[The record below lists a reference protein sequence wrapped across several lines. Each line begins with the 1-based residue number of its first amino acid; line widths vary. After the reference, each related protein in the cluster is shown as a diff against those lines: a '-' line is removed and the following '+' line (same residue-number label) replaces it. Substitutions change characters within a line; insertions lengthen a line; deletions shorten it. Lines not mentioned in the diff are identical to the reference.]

1 MNLLESYKGR
11 LSVSEKYYA
20 SQHGGQKM
28 STAKK
33 MTTAM
38 CLNNISKFINEAFE
52 NSVGTQRSD
61 LGAYKKFC
69 LDITTL
75 VVPNLIVH
83 DLFMVQPMSGFSG
96 FVTY

>member
-38 CLNNISKFINEAFE
+38 CLNNIS
-52 NSVGTQRSD
+52 R
-61 LGAYKKFC
+61 
-69 LDITTL
+69 
-75 VVPNLIVH
+75 
-83 DLFMVQPMSGFSG
+83 
-96 FVTY
+96 

>member
-20 SQHGGQKM
+20 QKNDG
-28 STAKK
+28 ARLDNNKK
-33 MTTAM
+33 MITAQ
-38 CLNNISKFINEAFE
+38 CLDNVAKFLNEGFA

-61 LGAYKKFC
+61 LGKFKQFC

-75 VVPNLIVH
+75 TMPNLIVN
-83 DLFMVQPMSGFSG
+83 DLFIVQPMSSFSG
-96 FVTY
+96 Y